1 MKILR
6 GVLDVF
12 SGLLPSVL
20 IGMLVLVVL
29 VDVAGRNILHMSI
42 PWAHDLTIILM
53 SAAVWFALA
62 DVARN
67 DQMFGVAVLTGRLP
81 QAWQGIAAM
90 LKDLLVILIAAETIR
105 AAVAQITSSR
115 FTTFLSLGWPK
126 WIVALFLALGMAAVV
141 LERVL
146 TIIDR
151 LVARRVHP

>member
-6 GVLDVF
+6 GLLEVF
-12 SGLLPSVL
+12 SGVLPSIL
-20 IGMLVLVVL
+20 TGLLVLVVL
-29 VDVAGRNILHMSI
+29 ADVLARNLLHASI

-53 SAAVWFALA
+53 AAAVWFALA

-67 DQMFGVAVLTGRLP
+67 EQLFGITLLVDRLP
-81 QAWQGIAAM
+81 PTARLYAATVA
-90 LKDLLVILIAAETIR
+90 DLLVILIAGETIR

-115 FTTFLSLGWPK
+115 FTIFLSLGWPK
-126 WIVALFLALGMAAVV
+126 WIVALFLALGMAAVM

-151 LVARRVHP
+151 LGSRRTRV